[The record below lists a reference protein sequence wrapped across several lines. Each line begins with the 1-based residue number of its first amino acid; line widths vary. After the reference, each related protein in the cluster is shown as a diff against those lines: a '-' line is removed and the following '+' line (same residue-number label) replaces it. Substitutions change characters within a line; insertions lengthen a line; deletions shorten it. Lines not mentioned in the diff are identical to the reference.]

1 MKYHLKYRFPK
12 NFASSLK
19 YRSGIVCL
27 AIVVGLFSLL
37 GWRMGAAPMLNTV
50 MHTAHDLL
58 LNTCFYLMAIC
69 VLTGAIG
76 KIFVEFGV
84 VDLLEKLLRPL
95 MRPLFNLPGVASLG
109 AVLTFLSDNPAI
121 ITLSKDKHFA
131 SYFKKYQ
138 FISLTNFG
146 TAFGMGL
153 IVIIFMVGQG
163 YFKEPLIGLFGA
175 FVGCIVSTRFMQHFV
190 LKAYPNYANEAATEH
205 PHHGQD
211 TLVAKN
217 EDEEQPKSLFVR
229 ILNSLLDGGRSGVDI
244 GLAIIPGVL
253 IISTLVMVLT
263 FGPSADGTYT
273 GAAYEGTE
281 LLPWLASKINIVFE
295 WLFGF
300 TDPHQI
306 AFPITALGAV
316 GAALGL
322 IPSFIANGWV
332 DGNAIAVFTAI
343 GMCWSGFLST
353 HTAMLDSLGY
363 RELTSKA
370 VLSHTFG
377 GLVAAFVAHWL
388 YVLIMLF

>member
-12 NFASSLK
+12 NFATSLK

-27 AIVVGLFSLL
+27 AIVVGLFTLL
-37 GWRMGAAPMLNTV
+37 ALKMGAAPMLNTV

-69 VLTGAIG
+69 VLTGAVG

-121 ITLSKDKHFA
+121 ITLSKDKHFSA
-131 SYFKKYQ
+131 YFKKYQ
-138 FISLTNFG
+138 LISLTNFG

-163 YFKEPLIGLFGA
+163 FFKEPLIGLFGA
-175 FVGCIVSTRFMQHFV
+175 FVGCVVSTRFMQYFV

-281 LLPWLASKINIVFE
+281 LLPWLASKINVVFE

-322 IPSFIANGWV
+322 IPSFMSNGWI

>member
-1 MKYHLKYRFPK
+1 MRMRDYRG
-12 NFASSLK
+12 
-19 YRSGIVCL
+19 GIVCIT
-27 AIVVGLFSLL
+27 IVVGLFSLL
-37 GWRMGAAPMLNTV
+37 GWKMGAAPMLNTV

-69 VLTGAIG
+69 VLTGAVG

-95 MRPLFNLPGVASLG
+95 MKPLFNLPGVASLG

-163 YFKEPLIGLFGA
+163 FFKEPLIGLFGA
-175 FVGCIVSTRFMQHFV
+175 FVGCIVSTRFMQYFV

-217 EDEEQPKSLFVR
+217 EDEEQPKSMFVR

-370 VLSHTFG
+370 VLSHTIG
-377 GLVAAFVAHWL
+377 GFVAAFVAHWVYWL
-388 YVLIMLF
+388 VTLF